1 VQCSPMQGFQLSASS
16 RYFRWTHAP
25 TPHQFFNLIND
36 LEERRR
42 IHIAAL
48 RLFSAFPRMYR

>member
-1 VQCSPMQGFQLSASS
+1 MLPDAGVPAIGFPVGISAGLI
-16 RYFRWTHAP
+16 HP

-42 IHIAAL
+42 IHIGAL

>member
-1 VQCSPMQGFQLSASS
+1 MQGCYRLSIWD
-16 RYFRWTHAP
+16 FRWPHAP

-42 IHIAAL
+42 IYIAAL